1 MPKAKGQTRA
11 GTATP
16 GSGSPLIIVESPAK
30 ARTLERYLGGRYTV
44 RASMGAIRDLPK
56 SDMGI
61 DEDHDFE
68 QTYVVIPGKEK
79 VITDLRKAAKGA
91 SAVVLATDPDREGE
105 SISWHIAEVLK
116 LDDPSRVEFEEITK
130 SGVER
135 ALQEPRKIDVDLV
148 SAQRARRVI
157 DRLMGYKVSPVLWR
171 KVKPSISAGRVQS
184 VAVRLVT
191 EREAEIEAFQ
201 AREYWSLEAR
211 LKHPK
216 REPEF
221 TARLLT
227 TRPADAAEAEEN
239 AAGERNGDAI
249 PETAETDDFL
259 RPELP
264 DEATTQE
271 VLAKLEDATY
281 TVRSVET
288 RERASNPRAPYE
300 TSTLQQDASTRLR
313 FGPRKAMQVAQ
324 QLYEGVELGHEG
336 LTGLI
341 TYMRTDQTRLSAEA
355 IAAAKDL
362 VTERFGADYSN
373 PRQWEKKKGKAA
385 VEAQGAHEAIRPTDV
400 RRTPESVERFLSS
413 DQQRLYTLIWRR
425 FMASQMTPARY
436 EQTRVDID
444 AAGYLFRATGSIRR
458 FDGFERAWEREVDDE
473 SGIPELSAG
482 EVVDKLELVSEQHF
496 TQPPPRYTEASL
508 IKELEE
514 RGIGRPST
522 YAPTIDTIEKR
533 SYVKVIERRLH
544 PTPLGKAVTAF
555 LVANFEEFLE
565 YDFTA
570 DMEANLDK
578 IENGQAWVPFMRDF
592 NEELNALLS
601 KAAEA
606 EPVRP
611 QAERTGEMCPKCG
624 EGELVKREGR
634 YGEFVGCSRYPNCD
648 YIKDREERQAPQ
660 EVGKPCPLCGKPLVQ
675 RQSRRGPFIG
685 CSGYPD
691 CRYIDKEASAGASSG
706 GGEQLE
712 EGATCPTCGEGE
724 LVKKRGR
731 MGEFLGCSRYPDCK
745 FIQGQRSRP
754 QPVLAGRDCPEC
766 GKPLLVRQGRR
777 GAFIGCSGY
786 PKCRHVEAA
795 AGEGSEPASA
805 ENGGAADQPAPAEAT
820 DEVDMPVAEPDG
832 AVAAVIPLETGDS
845 GEESGDPEVRQ
856 APASSGS

>member
-1 MPKAKGQTRA
+1 VPKAKRQARA
-11 GTATP
+11 GADDP
-16 GSGSPLIIVESPAK
+16 GTGSPLIIVESPAK

-79 VITDLRKAAKGA
+79 VIKDLKSAANRA
-91 SAVVLATDPDREGE
+91 SEVVLATDPDREGE

-116 LDDPSRVEFEEITK
+116 LPDPQRVEFEEITK
-130 SGVER
+130 GGVER
-135 ALQEPRKIDVDLV
+135 ALQHPRRIDDHLV

-184 VAVRLVT
+184 VAVRLVV

-201 AREYWSLEAR
+201 AKEYWSVEAR
-211 LKHPK
+211 LHHAD

-227 TRPADAAEAEEN
+227 TRPADSAEAEGAADKNGE
-239 AAGERNGDAI
+239 AKVTAADQEAGEK
-249 PETAETDDFL
+249 EDFQ

-264 DEATTQE
+264 DEAATE
-271 VLAKLEDATY
+271 AVLAKLKDATY

-324 QLYEGVELGHEG
+324 QLYEGIEVGGEG

-341 TYMRTDQTRLSAEA
+341 TYMRTDQTRLSNEA
-355 IAAAKDL
+355 IAAAKEL
-362 VTERFGADYSN
+362 VTKQYGAEYSN

-385 VEAQGAHEAIRPTDV
+385 VEAQGAHEAIRPTDAT
-400 RRTPESVERFLSS
+400 RTPEAVRRYLTS
-413 DQQRLYTLIWRR
+413 DQLRLYTLIWRR
-425 FMASQMTPARY
+425 FMASQMAPARY
-436 EQTRVDID
+436 EQTRVDIS
-444 AAGYLFRATGSIRR
+444 AAEYILRATGSIRR
-458 FDGFERAWEREVDDE
+458 FDGFEKVWEREVDDD
-473 SGIPELSAG
+473 SGIPELNAG
-482 EVVDKLELVSEQHF
+482 EVVDMLELTSEQHF

-533 SYVKVIERRLH
+533 GYVKVIERRLH
-544 PTPLGKAVTAF
+544 PTPLGKAVTLF
-555 LVANFEEFLE
+555 LVANFEGFLE

-578 IENGQAWVPFMRDF
+578 IENGEAWVPFMRDF
-592 NEELNALLS
+592 NQELNELLS
-601 KAAEA
+601 RAQQA

-611 QAERTGEMCPKCG
+611 EAERIGEKCPKCG
-624 EGELVKREGR
+624 EGELVKRDGKF
-634 YGEFVGCSRYPNCD
+634 GEFVGCSRYPACD

-660 EVGKPCPLCGKPLVQ
+660 EVGRECPECGKPLVL

-691 CRYIDKEASAGASSG
+691 CRYIDKEASTGGSSG
-706 GGEQLE
+706 ESGEALE
-712 EGATCPTCGEGE
+712 EGATCPSCGEGE

-731 MGEFLGCSRYPDCK
+731 FGEFLGCSRYPECK
-745 FIQGQRSRP
+745 HIEGRRARP
-754 QPVLAGRDCPEC
+754 EPVQAGRDCPEC
-766 GKPLLVRQGRR
+766 GKPLLIRQGRR
-777 GAFIGCSGY
+777 GPFVGCSGY

-795 AGEGSEPASA
+795 EAVPATAAEAGADDAPEASA
-805 ENGGAADQPAPAEAT
+805 DPTLAAADAP
-820 DEVDMPVAEPDG
+820 
-832 AVAAVIPLETGDS
+832 ETS
-845 GEESGDPEVRQ
+845 ADPTE
-856 APASSGS
+856 APASVATGTDGVA